1 MNVVCFLYQNQT
13 NRHVIIGK
21 ISKNE
26 IRIKFEE
33 VIHCNSC
40 GKQVPGG
47 LQAGESY
54 YQTKPFEIELEKFK
68 KSYFCGICRDKNRLK
83 SRKLD

>member
-1 MNVVCFLYQNQT
+1 M
-13 NRHVIIGK
+13 IIGK
-21 ISKNE
+21 ILENE
-26 IRIKFEE
+26 IRVKFDE
-33 VIHCNSC
+33 VIHCNNC

-47 LQAGESY
+47 LQTGKSY